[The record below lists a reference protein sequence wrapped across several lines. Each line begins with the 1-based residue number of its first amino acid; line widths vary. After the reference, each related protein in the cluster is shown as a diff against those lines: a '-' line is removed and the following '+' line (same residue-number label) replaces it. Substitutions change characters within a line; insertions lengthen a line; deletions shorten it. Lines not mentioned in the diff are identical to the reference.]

1 MSALAVAPAPPPL
14 GIWRYTPPP
23 LPRAARLR
31 HPQAGTREPLQPAI
45 LGDLACALD
54 PARLSVRAGIAPD
67 PWQAE
72 LLRAPDRQILV
83 NCARQVGKSETTATL
98 ATHTAIYGPGAIV
111 LLLSPSLR
119 QSGLLFQ
126 KVKRR
131 LKDLGDDFADITTD
145 NALSV
150 RLGNGAEI
158 HSLPGKGETVRG
170 FSGVTLII
178 VDEAAFIADDL
189 ITAVSPM
196 LATSGGRLI
205 LLSTPFGKRGVFYE
219 EWAQAERTERTGG
232 VPAYARFA
240 VRAEECPRIPAAF
253 LAEERRK
260 LGVLYMQEYGC
271 QFLDVVTALFR
282 TEDVAAALD
291 NDLEPYFQE
300 DVA

>member
-1 MSALAVAPAPPPL
+1 MSALAVAPAASPPL

-23 LPRAARLR
+23 LPREARLR
-31 HPQAGTREPLQPAI
+31 VVRPIEPGVVTDI
-45 LGDLACALD
+45 RCALD
-54 PARLSVRAGIAPD
+54 PCLLSERAGLVPD
-67 PWQAE
+67 PWQRE

-83 NCARQVGKSETTATL
+83 NCSRQVGKSETTATL
-98 ATHTAIYGPGAIV
+98 ASHTAIYTPGAIV

-119 QSGLLFQ
+119 QSGLLFA

-131 LKDLGDDFADITTD
+131 LKDLGGDFAELETD

-150 RLGNGAEI
+150 RLSNGSEI

-219 EWAQAERTERTGG
+219 EWAAAERAVAARQT
-232 VPAYARFA
+232 PAYALFT

-260 LGVLYMQEYGC
+260 LGVLYQQEYGC
-271 QFLDVVTALFR
+271 QFLDVITALFR
-282 TEDVAAALD
+282 HEDVAAALD
-291 NDLEPYFQE
+291 NDLEAYDFGE
-300 DVA
+300 EVA